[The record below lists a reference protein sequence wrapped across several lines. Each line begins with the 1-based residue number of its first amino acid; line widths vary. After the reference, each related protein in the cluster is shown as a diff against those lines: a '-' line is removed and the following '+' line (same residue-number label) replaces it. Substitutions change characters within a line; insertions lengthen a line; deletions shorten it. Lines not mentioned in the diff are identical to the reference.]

1 MMEISTHTP
10 VRVWHKII
18 YFYFIFWKFQL
29 THPWGCDKMVYSHWC
44 GVVISTHTPVR
55 VWPLITFNTVNSLHF
70 NSHTREGV
78 TVNIACLAVFKR
90 FQLTHPW
97 GCDLFHLDE
106 YCPSVHFNSHT
117 REGVTVD
124 WLGFACWFLFQLTHP
139 WGCDLL
145 QWAFALASVQFQ
157 LTHPWGCDS
166 IELRADEGAEDFNS
180 HTREGVTQQTQDP

>member
-1 MMEISTHTP
+1 MFLWNMMEISTHTP

-97 GCDLFHLDE
+97 GCDV
-106 YCPSVHFNSHT
+106 YRYNYSIYTSISTHT
-117 REGVTVD
+117 PVRV
-124 WLGFACWFLFQLTHP
+124 WLLVVCIMRQSFIFQLTHP
-139 WGCDLL
+139 WGCDIKH
-145 QWAFALASVQFQ
+145 W
-157 LTHPWGCDS
+157 
-166 IELRADEGAEDFNS
+166 
-180 HTREGVTQQTQDP
+180 